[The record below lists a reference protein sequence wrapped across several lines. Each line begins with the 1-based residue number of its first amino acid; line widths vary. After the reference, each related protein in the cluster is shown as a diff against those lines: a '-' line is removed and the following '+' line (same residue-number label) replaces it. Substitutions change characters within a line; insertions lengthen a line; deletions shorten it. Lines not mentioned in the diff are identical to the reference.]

1 MEKKKLVRP
10 ITIIG
15 IPLTYLSAWWLKLVR
30 KVGIN
35 RIENSIF
42 SHVGMLPIHD
52 HYYQPLINPKH
63 HLKKPL
69 NEDRNLPG
77 INFNDAEQ
85 LDLISQ
91 FKFQTE
97 LQNFPSEKVN
107 ELTYYYKNG
116 TYESGDAEF
125 LYNLVRLKKPLRII
139 EVGCGSSTLM
149 IQNAVK
155 QNMADDNN
163 YHCEHI
169 CIEPYEQ
176 PWLEKLGIKIVRKK
190 VEELDISF
198 FNQLQTND
206 ILFID
211 SSHIIRPQGD
221 VLFEFLE
228 VLPALNV
235 GVMVHVHD
243 VFTPKDYPEAWI
255 YKEHRLWNEQYLLEA
270 FLTYNNRF
278 KIIGSLNYLTHHY
291 KAEFSVAH
299 PIYAKT
305 KNAEPGAFWI
315 EKI

>member
-1 MEKKKLVRP
+1 
-10 ITIIG
+10 
-15 IPLTYLSAWWLKLVR
+15 
-30 KVGIN
+30 
-35 RIENSIF
+35 
-42 SHVGMLPIHD
+42 
-52 HYYQPLINPKH
+52 
-63 HLKKPL
+63 
-69 NEDRNLPG
+69 
-77 INFNDAEQ
+77 
-85 LDLISQ
+85 
-91 FKFQTE
+91 
-97 LQNFPSEKVN
+97 
-107 ELTYYYKNG
+107 
-116 TYESGDAEF
+116 
-125 LYNLVRLKKPLRII
+125 
-139 EVGCGSSTLM
+139 
-149 IQNAVK
+149 
-155 QNMADDNN
+155 MADDNN

-190 VEELDISF
+190 VEELDISY
-198 FNQLQTND
+198 FNQLQSND

-228 VLPALNV
+228 VLPGLNS